1 MCANIIM
8 NEKSLIKI
16 YKKPIIASFI
26 IVTSL
31 VCSAC
36 TVANVKSSGNNNA
49 VAETGFSNAQPCV
62 YGYWESNYTQHA
74 LTLNLDGSAN
84 RFQLNVTRYDGP
96 TAYIEGTYE
105 NNGDG
110 TLTATVEVDDFD
122 IKEGESF
129 TIASKNDGIEVV
141 SNDKIFQDVVGVYPY
156 VGDDFEDLE
165 AIRPKK

>member
-1 MCANIIM
+1 MRVHIIM
-8 NEKSLIKI
+8 NEKSFIKI
-16 YKKPIIASFI
+16 YKEPTIASFI
-26 IVTSL
+26 IATSL

-36 TVANVKSSGNNNA
+36 TIANVKSSGNNNV

-62 YGYWESNYTQHA
+62 YGYWESNQTQHA
-74 LTLNLDGSAN
+74 LALNLDGSSN

-105 NNGDG
+105 SNSDG

-122 IKEGESF
+122 MKEGESF
-129 TIASKNDGIEVV
+129 TIAPTNHGIEVI
-141 SNDKIFQDVVGVYPY
+141 SNDKTFQDIVGVYPY
-156 VGDDFEDLE
+156 AGEDFEDLE